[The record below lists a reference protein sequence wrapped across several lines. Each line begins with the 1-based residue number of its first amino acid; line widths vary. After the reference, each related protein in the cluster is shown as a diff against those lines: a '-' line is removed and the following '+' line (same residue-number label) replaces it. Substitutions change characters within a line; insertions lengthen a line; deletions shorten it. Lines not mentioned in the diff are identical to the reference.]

1 VLLLRK
7 CQVNMRAREFIQE
20 ERTDEVLPIIAGALA
35 RGAGSMLAKGAQ
47 AVGGAVAKG
56 VGNLASKGAQAV
68 GQAAGNVVKNVAGAV
83 QGQANSSGQAVG
95 SSAAPA
101 GPTTGGKLTAPPGGG
116 QASPQQQQLQQQQT
130 QATSDNLDKIA
141 AQIVAL
147 KQDLLKQQ
155 QV

>member
-1 VLLLRK
+1 
-7 CQVNMRAREFIQE
+7 MRAREFIQE
-20 ERTDEVLPIIAGALA
+20 RRSERTDEVLPVIAGALA

-47 AVGGAVAKG
+47 AVGGAVARG
-56 VGNLASKGAQAV
+56 VGNLATKGAQAV
-68 GQAAGNVVKNVAGAV
+68 SQTAGNVVKNVAGAV
-83 QGQANSSGQAVG
+83 QGQSNSSGQAVG

-101 GPTTGGKLTAPPGGG
+101 GPTTGSKLTTPPGGG
-116 QASPQQQQLQQQQT
+116 QTAPQQQKQQQLQQQQT

-147 KQDLLKQQ
+147 KQDLLNQQ